1 MNFWH
6 AWSLTRRATTLFSVL
21 VFVIMSS
28 LGMYLYTSARQ
39 ALEQRADYTLIGRVE
54 HFRTLF
60 RDLYNIQQMEAHP
73 TLFESMLGNEQDV
86 RIFRRLGDA
95 PFINVNPG
103 AMSPPAMKP
112 VDLGVPLT
120 LAALQDGKRDDGV
133 RVRWVAALAE
143 VGNHKDKVEIIAAY
157 VMTQESGVLSTYLLR
172 VIAAVALTV
181 LLTSVLSY
189 LILRRGLLPVAT
201 MSSQAGQISPKNL
214 SLRLSATDMPPDL
227 RKLALA
233 CNDMLDRLEAGF
245 QQLSQFSSDLAHEL
259 RTPVNILMGQTQVAL
274 AQARELEE
282 YESLLESNL
291 EEYARL
297 ARIIE
302 NILFLA
308 HIDHAGFVVEK
319 EPLSIAAE
327 MGKLIDYF
335 DILAQERDMHFAV
348 DVGGIDG
355 IDGMVHANPLMLQRA
370 LSNLFINAI
379 RHGQAGTVIRMKAI
393 ASTEGA
399 KISII
404 NQCAA
409 IEQTQLDKM
418 FDRFY
423 RGDSARSSHTESNGL
438 GLSIVKA
445 IVDLH
450 GGHVIVS
457 YNKAEQAIALDLFF
471 PG

>member
-6 AWSLTRRATTLFSVL
+6 TWSLTRRATTLFSVL

-120 LAALQDGKRDDGV
+120 LGALQDGKRDDGV

-157 VMTQESGVLSTYLLR
+157 VMTQESAVLSTYLLR

-201 MSSQAGQISPKNL
+201 MSRQAAQISPKNL

-233 CNDMLDRLEAGF
+233 CNNMLDRLEAGF
-245 QQLSQFSSDLAHEL
+245 RQLSQFSSDLAHEL

-308 HIDHAGFVVEK
+308 HIDHAGFVLEK
-319 EPLSIAAE
+319 EPLSMAAE

-355 IDGMVHANPLMLQRA
+355 IIHANPLMLQRA

-379 RHGQAGTVIRMKAI
+379 RHGQAGTVIQVKAI
-393 ASTEGA
+393 ASSEGA
-399 KISII
+399 RISIV

-409 IEQTQLDKM
+409 IAQPQLDKM

-423 RGDSARSSHTESNGL
+423 RGDSARNSHTESNGL

-457 YNKAEQAIALDLFF
+457 YNKNEQAIALDLFF

>member
-86 RIFRRLGDA
+86 RIFRRLGDT

-112 VDLGVPLT
+112 VELGVPLT
-120 LAALQDGKRDDGV
+120 LEALREGKRDDGV

-143 VGNHKDKVEIIAAY
+143 VGDHKDKVEIIAAY

-201 MSSQAGQISPKNL
+201 MSRQAGQISPKNL

-227 RKLALA
+227 HKLALA

-245 QQLSQFSSDLAHEL
+245 RQLSQFSSDLAHEL

-319 EPLSIAAE
+319 EPLSMAAE

-348 DVGGIDG
+348 DVGGN
-355 IDGMVHANPLMLQRA
+355 DGMVHANPLMLQRA

-379 RHGQAGTVIRMKAI
+379 RHGQAGTVIQVKAI
-393 ASTEGA
+393 ASAEGA
-399 KISII
+399 SISIV

-409 IEQTQLDKM
+409 IEPLQLDKM

-450 GGHVIVS
+450 GGHVRVS
-457 YNKAEQAIALDLFF
+457 YNKIEQAIALDLFF